1 MAVQADA
8 MAVQADTMAVQPDAM
23 ALQADT
29 MALSAKAYF
38 CKEATVTIFKQTY
51 ILISKMSAKHTNS
64 RSSSQSRDWP
74 IEELPGLSHDE
85 QSQLQNCG
93 ISSTVALIKQ
103 GKTLE
108 ERLALANKLQIHL
121 QYVNKWLA
129 LADLARIPSVGTQ
142 YCGLLLH
149 AGIGSVAQLA
159 QTPTH
164 RLHQQI
170 MRLQVATM
178 QRRDLCPAIE
188 LVQQWSQQ
196 AQAIIS

>member
-1 MAVQADA
+1 
-8 MAVQADTMAVQPDAM
+8 
-23 ALQADT
+23 
-29 MALSAKAYF
+29 
-38 CKEATVTIFKQTY
+38 
-51 ILISKMSAKHTNS
+51 MSAKNTNNQS
-64 RSSSQSRDWP
+64 RIQSRDWP
-74 IEELPGLSHDE
+74 IEQLPGLSHEE
-85 QSQLQNCG
+85 QSQLHNCG
-93 ISSTVALIKQ
+93 ILSTVALIKQ

-108 ERLALANKLQIHL
+108 KRLALANKLQIHL
-121 QYVNKWLA
+121 QYVNKWMA
-129 LADLARIPSVGTQ
+129 LADLARIPSVGIQ

-178 QRRDLCPAIE
+178 QRRDLCPTIE

-196 AQAIIS
+196 AKIVGSGN

>member
-1 MAVQADA
+1 MGLSVDAIALLVGAMALSIDAIALRVDA
-8 MAVQADTMAVQPDAM
+8 MA
-23 ALQADT
+23 
-29 MALSAKAYF
+29 
-38 CKEATVTIFKQTY
+38 IF
-51 ILISKMSAKHTNS
+51 SFKMSTKNTNN
-64 RSSSQSRDWP
+64 RNLLASRDWP
-74 IEELPGLSHDE
+74 IEQLPGLSHEE

-93 ISSTVALIKQ
+93 IDTTVALVKQ

-108 ERLALANKLQIHL
+108 ARLALANKLQIHL
-121 QYVNKWLA
+121 QYVNKWMA
-129 LADLARIPSVGTQ
+129 LADLARIPSVGVQ

-149 AGIGSVAQLA
+149 AGIGSVTQLA

-196 AQAIIS
+196 AKIVLNRE

>member
-1 MAVQADA
+1 MP
-8 MAVQADTMAVQPDAM
+8 T
-23 ALQADT
+23 
-29 MALSAKAYF
+29 
-38 CKEATVTIFKQTY
+38 
-51 ILISKMSAKHTNS
+51 KHTNTKS
-64 RSSSQSRDWP
+64 LMPSSDWP
-74 IEELPGLSHDE
+74 IEQLPGLSQEE

-93 ISSTVALIKQ
+93 INTTAALVKQ

-108 ERLALANKLQIHL
+108 ARVALANKLQIHL

-164 RLHQQI
+164 RLHKQI
-170 MRLQVATM
+170 LRLQVATM

-196 AQAIIS
+196 AQAIK